1 MSMFMRS
8 AKAPDNSVAEIPLS
22 EKAEGPAAKKTKRA
36 QSSRRTTFFSLISA
50 GLTVKGKLKSTGEIQ
65 IDGEV
70 EGDVKGKA
78 IVIGEGGVVKG
89 SVLGD
94 SVTVA
99 GTVEGKVEGMTV
111 NIQNTARLTGDIIH
125 EALHIDSG
133 AYVDGR
139 CSPYNGKAEF
149 KPAEDKAAAF
159 TLEAVSEDKKKFEE
173 ALSEAG

>member
-8 AKAPDNSVAEIPLS
+8 AKTPDNSAAQIPLS
-22 EKAEGPAAKKTKRA
+22 EKVEGPAAKKTKRLHG
-36 QSSRRTTFFSLISA
+36 SRRTPFFSLISA
-50 GLTVKGKLKSTGEIQ
+50 GLTVKGKLESTGEIQ
-65 IDGEV
+65 IQGEV
-70 EGDVKGKA
+70 EGDVKGKT

-111 NIQNTARLTGDIIH
+111 KIQNTARLTGDIIH
-125 EALHIDSG
+125 EALQIDSG
-133 AYVDGR
+133 AIVDGR

-149 KPAEDKAAAF
+149 KPAADKAGAF
-159 TLEAVSEDKKKFEE
+159 TLEAVSEDKKRFEE
-173 ALSEAG
+173 ALSEVG